1 MVRIV
6 DTPKEGPLTDDVV
19 VAALS
24 DDYSRRVLAACVRL
38 SKPVKDIS
46 AETRLPLPTAYRHVN
61 DLVEKGL
68 LVVERSA
75 MTEDGKRYELYRSR
89 IRSARL
95 EFDASGSRVV
105 WEPNG
110 PVEERLARMWA
121 SLRDVER

>member
-1 MVRIV
+1 MIIAE
-6 DTPKEGPLTDDVV
+6 TPMEGPLDDEVV
-19 VAALS
+19 AAALS
-24 DDYSRRVLAACVRL
+24 DLYSRKVLAACVKVAR
-38 SKPVKDIS
+38 PVKEIS
-46 AETRLPLPTAYRHVN
+46 AATDMPLPTTYRHVN
-61 DLVEKGL
+61 DLVAQGL

>member
-1 MVRIV
+1 MII
-6 DTPKEGPLTDDVV
+6 DETPKEGPPDDNVV
-19 VAALS
+19 AAALS
-24 DDYSRRVLAACVRL
+24 DEYSRQVLAACV
-38 SKPVKDIS
+38 KDAKAVKDIS
-46 AETRLPLPTAYRHVN
+46 AKTGMPLPTTYRHVN
-61 DLVEKGL
+61 DLVARGL
-68 LVVERSA
+68 LIVERSA

-89 IRSARL
+89 IKSARL